1 MVAFSKADRL
11 LGLYYETVYENDDDE
26 SVEFMCGEYANE
38 WDALAKVLVAQR
50 DEVNADAG
58 LSTKA
63 KKLREVQMGAK
74 SDLGIINMIHGLL
87 AADAMIDSMRID
99 DMKTEQLFGAVQREC
114 RDSHVSVMGIEQ
126 NNLSMKGKFSR
137 RASRI
142 GIQRRWRSQ
151 WSTP

>member
-11 LGLYYETVYENDDDE
+11 LGLYKTVYENDDDD

-58 LSTKA
+58 LSKSA

-74 SDLGIINMIHGLL
+74 PDLEIINMIHGLL
-87 AADAMIDSMRID
+87 AADAMIDSMGID
-99 DMKTEQLFGAVQREC
+99 QGSGLRRRVGSAKIKTVF
-114 RDSHVSVMGIEQ
+114 
-126 NNLSMKGKFSR
+126 N
-137 RASRI
+137 
-142 GIQRRWRSQ
+142 
-151 WSTP
+151 